1 MHVREIAKYLH
12 SLEPSVEEQAFIPKI
27 SGALFQLKESEVIGK
42 IKLDKDNNSTFLDPV
57 FI

>member
-1 MHVREIAKYLH
+1 MREIAKYLH